1 MRHEYLGPRPE
12 LFGSALDMFINTNL
26 MLIHD
31 NKSGA
36 RRNTPISTQTRKPS
50 DFVSFYEPNNPRLSN
65 LLYSQDNRRLGKPSL
80 VLKP

>member
-36 RRNTPISTQTRKPS
+36 RRNTPPHIHT
-50 DFVSFYEPNNPRLSN
+50 N
-65 LLYSQDNRRLGKPSL
+65 SQALRFCLILRAE
-80 VLKP
+80 

>member
-36 RRNTPISTQTRKPS
+36 RRNTPPYPHKLASPQI
-50 DFVSFYEPNNPRLSN
+50 LSHFTSRIT
-65 LLYSQDNRRLGKPSL
+65 LACPTCYTVKTTED
-80 VLKP
+80 